1 MLNQQ
6 SITLPAPAT
15 TAPELTISELIKKA
29 IEQTRIASRI
39 VQGFDD
45 LDQITFDE
53 LDQIGRNCVN
63 ARRNLETIQQRLA
76 ESEVAAV

>member
-1 MLNQQ
+1 MLREQ

-15 TAPELTISELIKKA
+15 TAPELTISELITRA
-29 IEQTRIASRI
+29 VEQTRIASRI
-39 VQGFDD
+39 VQGIDD
-45 LDQITFDE
+45 LDDITFDD

-63 ARRNLETIQQRLA
+63 ARRNLETIRQLLA

>member
-1 MLNQQ
+1 MLDQQ

-15 TAPELTISELIKKA
+15 TAPEPTVSELISKA

-63 ARRNLETIQQRLA
+63 ARRNLETIQQLLA

>member
-15 TAPELTISELIKKA
+15 TAPELSVSELIKTA

-39 VQGFDD
+39 VQGINDLDDLTFDD
-45 LDQITFDE
+45 

-63 ARRNLETIQQRLA
+63 ARRNLETIRQLLA

>member
-15 TAPELTISELIKKA
+15 TAPEPAVSELIKKA
-29 IEQTRIASRI
+29 IEQTRIAARI
-39 VQGFDD
+39 VQGIDD

-63 ARRNLETIQQRLA
+63 ARRNLETIQQLLA
-76 ESEVAAV
+76 ESEVADV

>member
-6 SITLPAPAT
+6 SITLSTPAT
-15 TAPELTISELIKKA
+15 TAPELSVSELITRA

-39 VQGFDD
+39 VQGIDD
-45 LDQITFDE
+45 LEDITFDD

-63 ARRNLETIQQRLA
+63 ARRNLETIRQLLA

>member
-1 MLNQQ
+1 MLDQQ
-6 SITLPAPAT
+6 SITLSAPAT
-15 TAPELTISELIKKA
+15 TAPELTISELIKRA

-45 LDQITFDE
+45 LDDITFDE

-76 ESEVAAV
+76 ESEVATV